1 MWDKDK
7 EVSSSYIMF
16 IFHKIVKVYM
26 VYVLIVAWVVGKGD
40 IYI

>member
-1 MWDKDK
+1 MCKKDKDI
-7 EVSSSYIMF
+7 SYIMF